1 MESSN
6 PQGMIEELK
15 AAIAELESENG
26 MERFVGGHGL
36 QSRFFVFEWRDE
48 RLEIDFRLPYARV
61 LSDEET
67 QAEDAMKVGAA
78 IRLAILLLA
87 SCGDG
92 RLLEDGETKLSVE
105 ADGARFHYDVYD
117 ADGTVLDSGDDW
129 DALIARLNAA
139 PLRDDGGG
147 IQIIWP

>member
-67 QAEDAMKVGAA
+67 QAEDTMKVGAA

-105 ADGARFHYDVYD
+105 AVSYTQG
-117 ADGTVLDSGDDW
+117 
-129 DALIARLNAA
+129 
-139 PLRDDGGG
+139 
-147 IQIIWP
+147 